1 MGSTLST
8 NRVQAVLIRL
18 RRIAESED
26 EPAKLRVR
34 DREADLG
41 VKVYG
46 VERAALGAQAPLS
59 ITPAAGEL
67 LYALT
72 IAVRPSLIVEFGTSL
87 GYSTIHFASALQD
100 LGRGWIITT
109 ELLAD
114 KARHAAKNVAEAG
127 LSGYVEIRHGDALET
142 LADVD
147 RDVDLLFLDGSNDLY
162 LSVLE
167 LVEPR
172 LAARAL
178 IVADMS
184 PDEPHRARYRD
195 YVNDPARG
203 YLTTEIP
210 IDAGIVVSTAVRRV
224 GA

>member
-1 MGSTLST
+1 MRAISEG
-8 NRVQAVLIRL
+8 L
-18 RRIAESED
+18 RD
-26 EPAKLRVR
+26 
-34 DREADLG
+34 
-41 VKVYG
+41 
-46 VERAALGAQAPLS
+46 
-59 ITPAAGEL
+59 
-67 LYALT
+67 
-72 IAVRPSLIVEFGTSL
+72 
-87 GYSTIHFASALQD
+87 
-100 LGRGWIITT
+100 
-109 ELLAD
+109 
-114 KARHAAKNVAEAG
+114 AG
-127 LSGYVEIRHGDALET
+127 LSGYVEIRRGDALET

-147 RDVDLLFLDGSNDLY
+147 GDVDLLFLDGSNDLY

-184 PDEPHRARYRD
+184 PDEPHHARNRD

-210 IDAGIVVSTAVRRV
+210 IDSGIVVSSAVRRV